1 MGVGAANSDPPGL
14 EGQRELPR
22 AQSPG
27 SRLQVSGLPGSMEFK
42 VLESLSPAVL
52 FFRYKVKPLGGC
64 RMQTLGPMLLSAAL
78 ARGLGASIAVGVL
91 RPQLHLAVGVGRMG
105 GSCVKVL
112 PLGEVNGSAKAG
124 LGDRDGG

>member
-1 MGVGAANSDPPGL
+1 
-14 EGQRELPR
+14 
-22 AQSPG
+22 
-27 SRLQVSGLPGSMEFK
+27 MEFK

-91 RPQLHLAVGVGRMG
+91 RPQLHLAVGVGGMG

-124 LGDRDGG
+124 LGDRNGG

>member
-1 MGVGAANSDPPGL
+1 MWGAANSDPPGL

-27 SRLQVSGLPGSMEFK
+27 SRLQVSGLPGSMEVQ
-42 VLESLSPAVL
+42 VLESLSLAVL

-64 RMQTLGPMLLSAAL
+64 RVQTLGPMLLSAAL
-78 ARGLGASIAVGVL
+78 ARGLRASIAVGVL
-91 RPQLHLAVGVGRMG
+91 RPQLHLAVGVGGMGG